1 MSVANVIDLR
11 SDTVTKPTASMR
23 QAMADADVGDD
34 VYEEDPTVKTLE
46 TKVAQLF
53 QKEAALFFPTG
64 TMANLTALL
73 VWCERG
79 GEAIVGDRSHIFLYE
94 QAGAAQFG
102 GISYRQVSNLDD
114 GTLDLAATQAAIRPI
129 DDVHEPMTQLICIE
143 NTHNACGGK
152 VLPISFFMQLHTLA
166 RNNKI
171 PVHLDGARLWNA
183 IEVYNDIKMFPHCVD
198 SLTVC
203 LSKGLGAP
211 AGSLLVGDAYFIH
224 MARRIRKALG
234 GGMRQ
239 VGVLAAAGLV
249 ALDDFQTTR
258 LMSVDHARCHRVF
271 ATMNELRSHVM
282 RPVCAPQ
289 TNLLFVQTDDSRHLC
304 QEFQK
309 HDILVSAWSDT
320 VVRMAFHR
328 DLTETHMER
337 VISVIRGM
345 VATDEQRCCF
355 C

>member
-1 MSVANVIDLR
+1 MSAPNIIDLR
-11 SDTVTKPTASMR
+11 SDTVTKPTPQMR
-23 QAMADADVGDD
+23 QAMATAEVGDD

-46 TKVAQLF
+46 NRVAQLF
-53 QKEAALFFPTG
+53 QKDAALFFPTG
-64 TMANLTALL
+64 TMANLAALMT
-73 VWCERG
+73 WCQRG

-102 GISYRQVSNLDD
+102 GISYRQVPNQDD
-114 GTLDLAATQAAIRPI
+114 GTMDLHAVRAAIRPR
-129 DDVHEPMTQLICIE
+129 DDVHEPITQVLCIE

-152 VLPISFFMQLHTLA
+152 VLPLSFFMQLQRLA
-166 RNNKI
+166 RDKQI

-183 IEVYNDIKMFPHCVD
+183 IEVYNDIQVFPHCVD

-211 AGSLLVGDAYFIH
+211 AGSLLVGDAYFIQS
-224 MARRIRKALG
+224 ARRIRKALG

-249 ALDDFQTTR
+249 ALDDFYNTP
-258 LMSVDHARCHRVF
+258 LLSLDHARCHRVF
-271 ATMNELRSHVM
+271 TAIRDLQSERM
-282 RPVCAPQ
+282 RPLHKPH
-289 TNLLFVQTDDSRHLC
+289 TNLLFVQTDDSKIVTKKF
-304 QEFQK
+304 QE
-309 HDILVSAWSDT
+309 HHIRVSAWSDQ

-328 DLTETHMER
+328 DLSDEDIEH
-337 VISVIRGM
+337 VIAVIRGM
-345 VATDEQRCCF
+345 ADTDEHRCFF